1 MELLPAGPVVMIDTP
16 GIDDDGELGKLRVE
30 KSYQMLNRTDLAI
43 VVIDGGTGIKKEDF
57 ALLKEIEKRKVPFI
71 IAVNKSDLLK
81 EHRIQS
87 KGREKVPEE
96 SLIYVSAETGEG
108 IRELKK
114 RIGESICSEK
124 NKKRIVIKIG
134 SSSLIHEETGGLD
147 YIKLEK
153 LVRIISD
160 LKNQDKDVVLVSS
173 GAIGVGSKSLGLQ
186 KKPKTTSLRQACAAV
201 GQGQLMMVYQRLFYE
216 YHQIAAQVLL
226 TFDVITSQERRHN
239 AVNTFNELLQMD
251 VIPVVNEND
260 TVAIEEVD
268 INFGDNDTLSAIV
281 ANMINAD
288 LLLLLTDIDGL
299 YTDDPRNNPDA
310 TLIPVVERIDDK
322 IKAMAKGAGSG
333 YGTGGMTTKISAA
346 KIAANSGADM
356 LILSGDDIGNLGR
369 ALNGESVGTLFKAY
383 KEPNFDVVRYIT
395 HKEYLQ

>member
-1 MELLPAGPVVMIDTP
+1 MRIVVKVGTSTLAYATGRLNIQ
-16 GIDDDGELGKLRVE
+16 RVE
-30 KSYQMLNRTDLAI
+30 RMCRVL
-43 VVIDGGTGIKKEDF
+43 
-57 ALLKEIEKRKVPFI
+57 
-71 IAVNKSDLLK
+71 
-81 EHRIQS
+81 
-87 KGREKVPEE
+87 
-96 SLIYVSAETGEG
+96 
-108 IRELKK
+108 
-114 RIGESICSEK
+114 
-124 NKKRIVIKIG
+124 
-134 SSSLIHEETGGLD
+134 
-147 YIKLEK
+147 
-153 LVRIISD
+153 SD
-160 LKNQDKDVVLVSS
+160 LKNAGHEIILVSS
-173 GAIGVGSKSLGLQ
+173 GAIAMGFGKLN
-186 KKPKTTSLRQACAAV
+186 LRERPHDMPTKQASAAV
-201 GQGQLMMVYQRLFYE
+201 GQCELMYVYDKLFTEYNHTVAQLLITAPDIADGGSRKENFHNTLDRL
-216 YHQIAAQVLL
+216 L
-226 TFDVITSQERRHN
+226 
-239 AVNTFNELLQMD
+239 ELGALP
-251 VIPVVNEND
+251 IINEND
-260 TVAIEEVD
+260 TISTEEIAV
-268 INFGDNDTLSAIV
+268 GDNDTLSAIV